1 MANEYCRSMLRVSL
15 AQICQNLGWN
25 AAQATPLELLTD
37 VLERYLL
44 EVAKVTH
51 RYSEQFGRTDP
62 NLDDLGL
69 AFGHLGIQLGELE
82 DYVHHV
88 DPLPFAHEVVS
99 FPVPKRNNFQ
109 FPRSDSR
116 EVLQRDEHIPDHLP
130 AMFPEEI
137 EPPQSPPHT
146 KPESGMLAPPPTTPM
161 AASPSDI
168 QVDGAAVSPGLSDK
182 RLLTSPPSGGPPSK
196 RIRLTT
202 LPEEAA
208 HSQYEMKSMAMN
220 VAGEVMPTGGYIGK
234 LPDAKTPPQG
244 FPKRFP
250 KDNTRGSSSKSAP
263 LVSVARD
270 ILSELNS
277 KKDTNEGS
285 QKKDKDKNYS
295 NSLSKKS
302 GIKKRSN
309 NSSEKK
315 DVSKTKSKV
324 KKSLLTPKP
333 RSRSRSKSPARA
345 KSPKGAGN
353 KKGQNKIPSDSGA
366 GLFSE
371 TIMLERQKGPVS
383 DKGRSSSPIIKN
395 KDESHNIA
403 VTSHK
408 NRDSPRSTPLD
419 LSCKKVS
426 KPSDLE
432 EKKRRLDAIESSI
445 DSVLRKSA
453 LSLTENELD
462 ISDSTFV
469 PLEMEEENI
478 EGSKAV
484 EKAKVEGSK
493 PVEKIKEVSTS
504 SSIDDTIN
512 AVIGAVDRTDTPAT
526 PVSVKEEAVDQ
537 STITPT
543 PALQTSPIVTTPV
556 LTSQTSPR
564 KKGRPPKKGKS
575 KGNKKPS
582 TPPVAPPVTAE
593 PPPVVEPRSPK
604 DEKFAVFDFPES
616 PPMRSTPKPVIAPS
630 VPPPPVIA
638 PRSPSPPP
646 PVEQPAP
653 VVVEEPLA
661 PVMEESLV
669 KVKVEE
675 TAQVTPTPEKSHNK
689 EKEKHKSKEH
699 KKEKKEKK
707 KDKEKKK
714 KNKDKDRDKE
724 RSKHKDKST
733 KSPGTFPAGLTKL
746 KIRLGSSPFS
756 STVTYSSEAK
766 DRSPSGSPAQ
776 RPEIPKLVI
785 KPMPPLPAS
794 QDRGSDSPK
803 TSTSNSKS
811 SKKDNKSKKDA
822 GHIVVKKE
830 AVSEKLPS
838 TPPAVTR
845 TPSPAPVAKTPSPVK
860 KTPSPVPIKR
870 EPSPVP
876 PPKPVTPVPP
886 PKPVTPVPPP
896 KSVITVPKFIGSE
909 SPDRSSRDGPP
920 VLKMEMMEEPPV
932 LTPQPSPH
940 HKTPTPPPPRNPT
953 PPKPK
958 PAPSPIPSP
967 KHSPSPMPVYSPS
980 PPRVNSP
987 PPSAFTS
994 KSMSSSPVKTPSPS
1008 RTRTPSPIPSLP
1020 PSPIHQPSPS
1030 PTPTKPPTPSPT
1042 PTPAHSPSPGPLI
1055 IKEAPAIPPMPPPSI
1070 GTASQAS
1077 ATAKTALQRTVTSET
1092 IGSFIDASSGEKIW
1106 ICPACKRQDDGSP
1119 MVGCD
1124 ICDDWYHW
1132 ECIGIN
1138 KEPEE
1143 DSWYCNKC
1151 LAPTR
1156 KPSKRGRGGG
1166 RGRGRG
1172 RGRKKSLKE

>member
-1 MANEYCRSMLRVSL
+1 MADEYCRNILRISL

-88 DPLPFAHEVVS
+88 DPLPFAQEVVA
-99 FPVPKRNNFQ
+99 FPAPKRNNLQ
-109 FPRSDSR
+109 FPRYDSR
-116 EVLQRDEHIPDHLP
+116 EVLQREEHIPEYLP
-130 AMFPEEI
+130 AMFPEI
-137 EPPQSPPHT
+137 ETPQSPPPHT
-146 KPESGMLAPPPTTPM
+146 QPETCLLPLPPTTPL
-161 AASPSDI
+161 AVSPSDI
-168 QVDGAAVSPGLSDK
+168 QVDGTSVSPGLSDK

-208 HSQYEMKSMAMN
+208 HSQYEMKSMAMT

-250 KDNTRGSSSKSAP
+250 KDNTRGSASKSASLLP
-263 LVSVARD
+263 VARD

-277 KKDTNEGS
+277 KKDSNEGS
-285 QKKDKDKNYS
+285 QKKDKDKSSS
-295 NSLSKKS
+295 NSSSKKS
-302 GIKKRSN
+302 GVKKKSN
-309 NSSEKK
+309 TSSEKK
-315 DVSKTKSKV
+315 DVSKSRSKV
-324 KKSLLTPKP
+324 KKGLLTPKP
-333 RSRSRSKSPARA
+333 RPRPRSRSKSPARA
-345 KSPKGAGN
+345 KSPKGGGT
-353 KKGQNKIPSDSGA
+353 KKGQNKVFSDSGA

-371 TIMLERQKGPVS
+371 TIMLERQKGPS
-383 DKGRSSSPIIKN
+383 SEKGRSSSPSVKN
-395 KDESHNIA
+395 KDESLYSA

-408 NRDSPRSTPLD
+408 NKDSPRSIPLD
-419 LSCKKVS
+419 LSCKQKVS

-432 EKKRRLDAIESSI
+432 EKKRRLDAIQSSI
-445 DSVLRKSA
+445 DSVLRQST
-453 LSLTENELD
+453 LNQTEKEPD
-462 ISDSTFV
+462 IPDDSFV
-469 PLEMEEENI
+469 
-478 EGSKAV
+478 
-484 EKAKVEGSK
+484 
-493 PVEKIKEVSTS
+493 PVEKEVEKEDSKPIEKIKDLNLS

-512 AVIGAVDRTDTPAT
+512 AVIGAADRDDTPVGLT
-526 PVSVKEEAVDQ
+526 PVLVKEEVIEQDVV
-537 STITPT
+537 TPT
-543 PALQTSPIVTTPV
+543 PALPQSPVLTPV
-556 LTSQTSPR
+556 LTPQTSPR
-564 KKGRPPKKGKS
+564 KKGRPPKKGKN

-582 TPPVAPPVTAE
+582 TPPVAPSVVE
-593 PPPVVEPRSPK
+593 PPPIMEPKSPK

-616 PPMRSTPKPVIAPS
+616 PPMRSTPKPSFPAPAPAPAPA
-630 VPPPPVIA
+630 PPAQAPTA
-638 PRSPSPPP
+638 PRSPSPE
-646 PVEQPAP
+646 PVEEVPP
-653 VVVEEPLA
+653 VVVEELPP
-661 PVMEESLV
+661 PVMEEPPINI
-669 KVKVEE
+669 KVDESAPV
-675 TAQVTPTPEKSHNK
+675 APIAEKSHSK
-689 EKEKHKSKEH
+689 DKEKHKSKEH

-724 RSKHKDKST
+724 RSKHKDKSS
-733 KSPGTFPAGLTKL
+733 KSPGTFPTGLTKL

-756 STVTYSSEAK
+756 STVTYSSKAK
-766 DRSPSGSPAQ
+766 EQSPSGSPAQ

-785 KPMPPLPAS
+785 KPMPPLPSS
-794 QDRGSDSPK
+794 QERGSDSPK
-803 TSTSNSKS
+803 TSSSSAKS
-811 SKKDNKSKKDA
+811 SKKESKSKKDV

-830 AVSEKLPS
+830 IFPEKLPT
-838 TPPAVTR
+838 TPPPVPR
-845 TPSPAPVAKTPSPVK
+845 TPSPAPTAKTPSPMK
-860 KTPSPVPIKR
+860 KTPSPVPVKH
-870 EPSPVP
+870 EPSSVP
-876 PPKPVTPVPP
+876 PPKPM
-886 PKPVTPVPPP
+886 TPVPPP
-896 KSVITVPKFIGSE
+896 KSVTPVPKFTGSE
-909 SPDRSSRDGPP
+909 SPDQSSHDKPP
-920 VLKMEMMEEPPV
+920 ILKMEMIDEPPV
-932 LTPQPSPH
+932 LTPQPSPC
-940 HKTPTPPPPRNPT
+940 HKTPTPPPPRNRT
-953 PPKPK
+953 PPRVPIK
-958 PAPSPIPSP
+958 PAPSPVPSP
-967 KHSPSPMPVYSPS
+967 KHPPSPMPVYSPS
-980 PPRVNSP
+980 PVRVNSP

-1020 PSPIHQPSPS
+1020 PTPIHHPSPTPS

-1042 PTPAHSPSPGPLI
+1042 PTPAHSPSPGPLV
-1055 IKEAPAIPPMPPPSI
+1055 IKEASDIPPMPPPSI
-1070 GTASQAS
+1070 SSALQAA

-1092 IGSFIDASSGEKIW
+1092 IGSFLDTSSGEKIW

-1151 LAPTR
+1151 LAPAR

-1172 RGRKKSLKE
+1172 RGRKKSLKD

>member
-1 MANEYCRSMLRVSL
+1 MADEYCRSVLRVSL

-69 AFGHLGIQLGELE
+69 AFRHLGVQLGELE
-82 DYVHHV
+82 DYVQHV
-88 DPLPFAHEVVS
+88 DPLPFAQDVVS
-99 FPVPKRNNFQ
+99 FPAPKRNNLR
-109 FPRSDSR
+109 FPRADSR
-116 EVLQRDEHIPDHLP
+116 EVLQREEHVPEHLP
-130 AMFPEEI
+130 PMFPEEI
-137 EPPQSPPHT
+137 EPAHSPTPHVQ
-146 KPESGMLAPPPTTPM
+146 PADNGLLAPPPTTPM

-168 QVDGAAVSPGLSDK
+168 QVDGPAVSPGLSDK

-196 RIRLTT
+196 RIRLTN

-263 LVSVARD
+263 LLSVARD

-277 KKDTNEGS
+277 KKDSNEGP
-285 QKKDKDKNYS
+285 QKKDKDKSYS
-295 NSLSKKS
+295 NSSSKKS
-302 GIKKRSN
+302 GVKKKSN
-309 NSSEKK
+309 NGSEKK
-315 DVSKTKSKV
+315 DISKKNSKV
-324 KKSLLTPKP
+324 KKNLLTPKP

-345 KSPKGAGN
+345 KSPKGGGN
-353 KKGQNKIPSDSGA
+353 KKGQNKVPSDSGA

-371 TIMLERQKGPVS
+371 TIMLERQKGP
-383 DKGRSSSPIIKN
+383 DKVRASSPVIKN
-395 KDESHNIA
+395 KDEPLNMVISSN
-403 VTSHK
+403 K
-408 NRDSPRSTPLD
+408 NKDSPRSTPLD
-419 LSCKKVS
+419 LSFKKVS
-426 KPSDLE
+426 KPTDLE
-432 EKKRRLDAIESSI
+432 EKKRRLDAIQSSI

-453 LSLTENELD
+453 LSAPECDPD
-462 ISDSTFV
+462 ISDKMFA
-469 PLEMEEENI
+469 PLEMEEDI
-478 EGSKAV
+478 EEPRITEKVKV
-484 EKAKVEGSK
+484 EEGSK
-493 PVEKIKEVSTS
+493 PVDKLKEFSTS

-512 AVIGAVDRTDTPAT
+512 AVIGSVDRTDTPTT
-526 PVSVKEEAVDQ
+526 PVSLKEDAVD
-537 STITPT
+537 SSAII
-543 PALQTSPIVTTPV
+543 SPPDLPSPPVVTTPG
-556 LTSQTSPR
+556 SQTSPR
-564 KKGRPPKKGKS
+564 KKGRPPKKKS
-575 KGNKKPS
+575 KGNKKPG
-582 TPPVAPPVTAE
+582 TPPFAPPVVAE
-593 PPPVVEPRSPK
+593 QIPPVEPRSPK

-616 PPMRSTPKPVIAPS
+616 PPMRSISKPTVAP
-630 VPPPPVIA
+630 PAAPPPVVT

-646 PVEQPAP
+646 PVVESAL
-653 VVVEEPLA
+653 VVPEEPHPPPA
-661 PVMEESLV
+661 EESLV
-669 KVKVEE
+669 KVEVDD
-675 TAQVTPTPEKSHNK
+675 TAQVTPTPEKSHSK

-724 RSKHKDKST
+724 RSKHKDKSS
-733 KSPGTFPAGLTKL
+733 KSPSTFPAGLTKL

-785 KPMPPLPAS
+785 KPMPPLPSS
-794 QDRGSDSPK
+794 QEKGSDSPK
-803 TSTSNSKS
+803 SSSSSKS
-811 SKKDNKSKKDA
+811 SKKEGKSKKDVS
-822 GHIVVKKE
+822 HIVVKKE
-830 AVSEKLPS
+830 AVPEKLPP
-838 TPPAVTR
+838 TPPAIAR
-845 TPSPAPVAKTPSPVK
+845 TPSPAPVAAKTPSPVK

-876 PPKPVTPVPP
+876 PPKPATPVP
-886 PKPVTPVPPP
+886 TP
-896 KSVITVPKFIGSE
+896 KSAITVPKFVGSD
-909 SPDRSSRDGPP
+909 SPERSSYEEPL
-920 VLKMEMMEEPPV
+920 VLKMEMIEEPPV
-932 LTPQPSPH
+932 LTPQPSPRRH
-940 HKTPTPPPPRNPT
+940 QTPTPPPARNPT
-953 PPKPK
+953 PPRVPTIKS
-958 PAPSPIPSP
+958 SPVPSP
-967 KHSPSPMPVYSPS
+967 KHSPSPSRREYSPS

-987 PPSAFTS
+987 PTSAFTS

-1042 PTPAHSPSPGPLI
+1042 PTPAHSPSPGPLV
-1055 IKEAPAIPPMPPPSI
+1055 IKEAPVIPPMPPPSI
-1070 GTASQAS
+1070 GTASQAAVS
-1077 ATAKTALQRTVTSET
+1077 AKTALQRTVTSET

-1151 LAPTR
+1151 VAPTR
-1156 KPSKRGRGGG
+1156 KPSKRGRGSG

-1172 RGRKKSLKE
+1172 RGRKKSLKD